1 MNGGNKKSYMNLE
14 EISENIVDQ
23 KAFMKGP
30 MQCEDLSAV
39 SDNLGADG
47 ATVSHNNLTNLD
59 KSDLYGGAM
68 SDISGLYPH
77 KSPFLMR
84 FDDDAPS
91 TPNGAESSRRA
102 LESKNQ

>member
-1 MNGGNKKSYMNLE
+1 M
-14 EISENIVDQ
+14 
-23 KAFMKGP
+23 
-30 MQCEDLSAV
+30 
-39 SDNLGADG
+39 
-47 ATVSHNNLTNLD
+47 TNLD

-91 TPNGAESSRRA
+91 TPNGADSSRRA
-102 LESKNQ
+102 VASKN

>member
-1 MNGGNKKSYMNLE
+1 
-14 EISENIVDQ
+14 
-23 KAFMKGP
+23 
-30 MQCEDLSAV
+30 
-39 SDNLGADG
+39 
-47 ATVSHNNLTNLD
+47 LD

-91 TPNGAESSRRA
+91 TPNGGDSSRRA
-102 LESKNQ
+102 IASKNQ

>member
-1 MNGGNKKSYMNLE
+1 
-14 EISENIVDQ
+14 
-23 KAFMKGP
+23 MKGP

-39 SDNLGADG
+39 SDNLGAAIDADG

-91 TPNGAESSRRA
+91 TPNGADSSRRA
-102 LESKNQ
+102 QVSKN